1 MNKRHGL
8 IYSLLVSYLVLILNL
23 GQAFCFVFVVF
34 VLFGLTLWVC
44 GSIRSQHPGEGLN
57 DGLQFIA

>member
-8 IYSLLVSYLVLILNL
+8 IYSFLASYLILILSL

-34 VLFGLTLWVC
+34 VLFCLTLWIC
-44 GSIRSQHPGEGLN
+44 DSIGSQHPGKGLN
-57 DGLQFIA
+57 VGLQFIV